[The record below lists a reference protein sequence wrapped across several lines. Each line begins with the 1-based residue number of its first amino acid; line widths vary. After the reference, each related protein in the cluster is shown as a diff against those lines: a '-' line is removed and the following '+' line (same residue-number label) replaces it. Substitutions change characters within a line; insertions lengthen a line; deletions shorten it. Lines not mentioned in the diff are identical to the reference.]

1 MVKGKIVIRKI
12 NCSKSRQV
20 TFFKRRTGLFKKAKE
35 LSILCD
41 AEIGLIIFSCTG
53 KVYDFASTSM
63 KSILERYGKV
73 KQEVNNLPCMS
84 ALEMQSLRSETASL
98 KLEISRLQESQ
109 RHLMGQELKEMRLEE
124 LNDLEAKLDTGLKN
138 VRAQK
143 DQIFKEEATELK
155 EKTDRIEQENI
166 ELRRKLSEIMIQN
179 NTKLKGEQG
188 QADTRTRTSLGQK
201 AEDASW
207 SHRIIKAF
215 TGRGSYQKQHYIT
228 GK

>member
-179 NTKLKGEQG
+179 NTKLKGEQ
-188 QADTRTRTSLGQK
+188 K
-201 AEDASW
+201 
-207 SHRIIKAF
+207 
-215 TGRGSYQKQHYIT
+215 
-228 GK
+228 

>member
-179 NTKLKGEQG
+179 NTKLKGEQLRNKG
-188 QADTRTRTSLGQK
+188 IRMARAKPTLERGRVSVKRLRTPHGPT
-201 AEDASW
+201 E
-207 SHRIIKAF
+207 
-215 TGRGSYQKQHYIT
+215 
-228 GK
+228 

>member
-179 NTKLKGEQG
+179 NTKLKGEQFCV
-188 QADTRTRTSLGQK
+188 SL
-201 AEDASW
+201 EI
-207 SHRIIKAF
+207 RV
-215 TGRGSYQKQHYIT
+215 
-228 GK
+228 